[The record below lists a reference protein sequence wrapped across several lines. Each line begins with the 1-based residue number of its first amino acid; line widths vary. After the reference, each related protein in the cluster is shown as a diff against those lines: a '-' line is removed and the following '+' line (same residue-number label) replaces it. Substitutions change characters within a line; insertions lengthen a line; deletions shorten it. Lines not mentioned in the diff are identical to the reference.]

1 MNLIKYLLTW
11 QAILI
16 SCMRWIVF
24 AAMLPTFLF
33 AQETA
38 TNENNP
44 PSIKWYQLNTPHFRV
59 LFPQGFDVQA
69 QRMAN
74 TLEHIREPESKTMG
88 VAPRKISV
96 ILQNQSSISN
106 GFVSITP
113 RRSEFYAMPSQN
125 YNFVGNNDWLTLLA
139 THEYRH
145 MAQFQH
151 ATRGFNKLLYY
162 TFGANVL
169 AGMSYV
175 AAPQWFWEGDA
186 VATETAF
193 TSSGRGRIPNF
204 ELLFRTNLLEGRTF
218 NYHKQYLRSYKHNI
232 PDHYVLGYQM
242 ISYLRK
248 KTNNPEIWEN
258 ISRRS
263 WNVPFIPFAFSNA
276 LKKESGMYVTS
287 LYRDMA
293 AQLKK
298 DWQAQID
305 TLKLTP
311 FETVNQRTSKAYT
324 DYKYPQVLEDGSLV
338 VQKSGIGDIETIV
351 AVGNSRERK
360 IFVQGPVN
368 STAMMSAVGSKIVWN
383 EYRYDLRWRV
393 RNYSA
398 IVSYDT
404 QTKLKK
410 VIANKGRYAGAAL
423 SPDGYQVATIETTTD
438 YQTKLVVLDYF
449 SGKILAEFPNPNND
463 FISMPRWSTDGK
475 SIIALK
481 TNQQGKAISRF
492 DLKTGQSTNLTDF
505 SDENYGYPVPFGK
518 FILYNSP
525 ISGIDNIYALDT
537 ETQQRYQVTCSKY
550 AAYNPTVS
558 PDGTTLFYNNQT
570 ANGLDVVKT
579 PFNPER
585 WKPWSTRSQQ
595 PAYTFA
601 HLVAQEA
608 QPDLLKNIP
617 QQEFKVKK
625 YSRLKGI
632 VNPYSWG
639 GYLNNDLTAVNI
651 GITSRDLLSTTT
663 FNVGYNFDL
672 SERTGA
678 WKATVSYQGIYPII
692 DVSVSRSKR
701 TANKGSVETVIGNIT
716 TINGKNDT
724 TFSVLP
730 ERKIQFDWEETNFE
744 AGFRLPLI
752 TTSSK
757 YISSIV
763 VGNSIGATGVTNF
776 RNAFNNSRYI
786 PALIYVK
793 AKDSLV
799 DKVFPF
805 VDYLSNG
812 TLLYNHFSF
821 SAYRLLK
828 QSRRDI
834 NSKWGQAIYLNSYTT
849 PYGGN
854 FVGTQFSFYSIAFFP
869 GLFKHHSLWGYW
881 GYQYSSLP
889 SIAQVRNNYT
899 FRNRLPLARGLGI
912 SRFQEF
918 YSMSANYTLP
928 IWYPDFAIG
937 PLINIQRIRFNGF
950 IDYGYGIGRFGQN
963 ASQVYTSTGFEVKLD
978 LNVMRLLPQ
987 FDIGFRY
994 SVGIKPSTSL
1004 FEVLIGTFNF

>member
-74 TLEHIREPESKTMG
+74 TLEYIREPESKTMG

-125 YNFVGNNDWLTLLA
+125 YNFVGNNDWLNLLA

-338 VQKSGIGDIETIV
+338 VQKSGIGDIETLVTIKN
-351 AVGNSRERK
+351 GFETK

-368 STAMMSAVGSKIVWN
+368 STGMMSSSCSRIVWN
-383 EYRYDLRWRV
+383 EYRYDPRWRV

-398 IVSYDT
+398 IIGYDVW
-404 QTKLKK
+404 TKKK
-410 VIANKGRYAGAAL
+410 RTITSKGRYASATI
-423 SPDGYQVATIETTTD
+423 SPDGYKVATIETD
-438 YQTKLVVLDYF
+438 NSYLTKLVILDYYTGEKLMVF
-449 SGKILAEFPNPNND
+449 ENSQNE
-463 FISMPRWSTDGK
+463 FISMPRWSQDCN

-492 DLKTGQSTNLTDF
+492 DVKTGKSTNLTDF

-518 FILYNSP
+518 YILYNSP

-558 PDGTTLFYNNQT
+558 PDGTTLYYNNQT

-617 QQEFKVKK
+617 QQQFKVKK

-632 VNPYSWG
+632 INPYSWG
-639 GYLNNDLTAVNI
+639 GYFSNNLTQANI

-663 FNVGYNFDL
+663 ISAGYLYDL
-672 SERTGA
+672 EERNGA
-678 WKATVSYQGIYPII
+678 WTAKVSYQALYPVLEAQIFRGERQIETGVFSRDVKFTWSETGFQGGIRLPFLLTRSKYRTEIEI
-692 DVSVSRSKR
+692 SNNVGITDVSSFKNEVRQNGSLVSTGTSRFVP
-701 TANKGSVETVIGNIT
+701 AN
-716 TINGKNDT
+716 
-724 TFSVLP
+724 
-730 ERKIQFDWEETNFE
+730 
-744 AGFRLPLI
+744 
-752 TTSSK
+752 
-757 YISSIV
+757 
-763 VGNSIGATGVTNF
+763 
-776 RNAFNNSRYI
+776 
-786 PALIYVK
+786 
-793 AKDSLV
+793 DSLFFGFNDRV
-799 DKVFPF
+799 
-805 VDYLSNG
+805 SSG
-812 TLLYNHFSF
+812 RLLFNQFIFSYS
-821 SAYRLLK
+821 SALK
-828 QSRRDI
+828 QSLRDF
-834 NSKWGQAIYLNSYTT
+834 NPKFAQFLTFENYST

-854 FVGTQFSFYSIAFFP
+854 LRGNLTALRAALYFP
-869 GLFKHHSLWGYW
+869 GIMKHHSIYFRG
-881 GYQYSSLP
+881 GYQTSFNSTDLNIY
-889 SIAQVRNNYT
+889 Q
-899 FRNRLPLARGLGI
+899 FRNRIFKPRGYAYPRDNEFVMFSANYGLPLAYPDIALGPFLNVQRVKTNLFFDVG
-912 SRFQEF
+912 SGKGRNYF
-918 YSMSANYTLP
+918 YQPLSNNTTRIYFSDAAANYMSFGAEVTF
-928 IWYPDFAIG
+928 DV
-937 PLINIQRIRFNGF
+937 NI
-950 IDYGYGIGRFGQN
+950 
-963 ASQVYTSTGFEVKLD
+963 
-978 LNVMRLLPQ
+978 MRLLPQ
-987 FDIGFRY
+987 FELGVRATYITANRFNNSGSVVEFIIGNIPF
-994 SVGIKPSTSL
+994 
-1004 FEVLIGTFNF
+1004 